1 VSGSGSVSFDRAA
14 AYYDRTRGLP
24 DDAMGELVG
33 IVAGELSD
41 RGPTLEIGVGTGR
54 MALALLQAGASMV
67 GVDLSYEMLARL
79 VRNAGG
85 RVPFPVARGDATV
98 LPFADDTFGSAVAV
112 HVLHLIPPWERAVDE
127 LLRVVRSRGLLLV
140 DPGGWTVDWLSEFH
154 ERFCAEAG
162 VPIFP
167 GLVEP
172 EDLDRA
178 MAERG
183 VRGRRLHAVTERQ
196 TFTMDHH
203 LRMLEEGMFSYTWAV
218 PEPERRRIVAGIRA
232 WAGERYGDLGE
243 PRPTVRDIV
252 WRAFEVP

>member
-1 VSGSGSVSFDRAA
+1 MSGSESVSFDRAA

-24 DDAMGELVG
+24 DNAMRELVG

-41 RGPTLEIGVGTGR
+41 RGQTLEIGVGTGR
-54 MALALLQAGASMV
+54 IALALHRAGASMV
-67 GVDLSYEMLARL
+67 GVDLSSEMLARL
-79 VRNAGG
+79 VRNSEG
-85 RVPFPVARGDATV
+85 RTPFPVALADATL

-140 DPGGWTVDWLSEFH
+140 DPGGETGDWITEFH
-154 ERFCAEAG
+154 ERFCGEAG
-162 VPIFP
+162 VPFFP

-178 MAERG
+178 MTERG
-183 VRGRRLHAVTERQ
+183 VRGWRLPAVTERR
-196 TFTMDHH
+196 TFTMTHH
-203 LRMLEEGMFSYTWAV
+203 LGMLEEGMFSYTWSV

-232 WAGERYGDLGE
+232 WAEERYGDLEE
-243 PRPTVRDIV
+243 PRPAVRDIV